1 MKLKIKLFVSF
12 LFITLSILFSSCET
26 DIKEETTNTQQ
37 AVGGKIKYVTIE
49 DVPFLMP
56 SVQKFRAKANVKGV
70 TARVA
75 ASQELDL
82 QNIIEYDDAGGN
94 DSYSIPIIDNSSG
107 GDDYYF
113 ENFNIITDGVS
124 YESFILRYNP
134 TNDSQAV
141 DFGNFTGEMEFF
153 SEINKPVGKI
163 TFENSTARMVEPAI
177 STGGFEGSGGSI
189 DRCRC
194 SFIDRLFDKFINILN
209 SIGNAISG
217 LASAVGNISLSSA
230 SQGDPNNTGY
240 VLAITPLDMGSSS
253 GNTGSDFGSG
263 GGGGDYS
270 IKVVP
275 NVPKLFYPVSQGK
288 EALILNQLGF
298 DDSTI
303 LPWLQNPINKTFVDQ
318 IYFSIYEEDN
328 VEIRNFAR
336 ETIESLKMNPTTFT
350 SITPFLI
357 EKNIDFINLDPCS
370 KSVFQKIKKATVC
383 DIAQVLAKLD
393 ANNSIYTTTI
403 RSEVPPSGQQPGQT
417 IRNAKNNYTI
427 YISTDYTDKT
437 KLFIAAT
444 MFHEIVHAYFMTLYD
459 DYYNSSPPNL
469 NSYNDFA
476 VLFNYYVTLKHP
488 TSINPADVHHQ
499 QMAADYVDAIARSLQ
514 EFQTNSPISDANPL
528 KQEYK
533 DLAWF
538 GLKDAPVFDVTYPI
552 GNPNRQRILNR
563 GACEQTGH
571 PVGAGTPD
579 EQTPLGQPC
588 NF

>member
-26 DIKEETTNTQQ
+26 DIKEETTKTQQ
-37 AVGGKIKYVTIE
+37 EVGGKIKHVTIE

-70 TARVA
+70 TARVT

-82 QNIIEYDDAGGN
+82 QNIIEYDDVGGN

-134 TNDSQAV
+134 ANDSQAV
-141 DFGNFTGEMEFF
+141 DFGNFTGEMEFY

-177 STGGFEGSGGSI
+177 PTGGFEGSSGGVSG
-189 DRCRC
+189 CGC
-194 SFIDRLFDKFINILN
+194 SLIDRLFNKFINILN
-209 SIGNAISG
+209 SIGNAIAG

-253 GNTGSDFGSG
+253 GNTGSDFGSGG

-336 ETIESLKMNPTTFT
+336 EAIESLKMNPNVFT
-350 SITPFLI
+350 NITPFLI
-357 EKNIDFINLDPCS
+357 EKNIDFINLNPCS
-370 KSVFQKIKKATVC
+370 KSVFQSIKKTSVC

-403 RSEVPPSGQQPGQT
+403 KSEVAPSGKPAQT
-417 IRNAKNNYTI
+417 VRNSSYNYTI
-427 YISTDYTDKT
+427 YISTNYEDKT
-437 KLFIAAT
+437 KLFIAAS
-444 MFHEIVHAYFMTLYD
+444 MLHEMVHAYFMSLFD
-459 DYYNSSPPNL
+459 DYYNTNPQNL
-469 NSYNDFA
+469 NAYNDFA
-476 VLFNYYVTLKHP
+476 GLFHHYVTLK
-488 TSINPADVHHQ
+488 NPASTNAADVHHQ
-499 QMAADYVDAIARSLQ
+499 QMATDYVDAIARALQ
-514 EFQTNSPISDANPL
+514 EYQTGIPVPSTSIPEQIYS
-528 KQEYK
+528 
-533 DLAWF
+533 DLAWG
-538 GLKDAPVFDVTYPI
+538 GLSDAPVFDAIYPV

-563 GACEQTGH
+563 YEAEQRNLPIGVI
-571 PVGAGTPD
+571 PNVQIPAS
-579 EQTPLGQPC
+579 LPC
-588 NF
+588 N